1 MGNGE
6 QRLNAASIVEA
17 GGGLLIDDSEFNS
30 DYVSSTLIPLI
41 SHKKGLIQM
50 SKAAKSQAI
59 IDATERLAEFVL
71 EAMDTNTR
79 D

>member
-1 MGNGE
+1 
-6 QRLNAASIVEA
+6 
-17 GGGLLIDDSEFNS
+17 
-30 DYVSSTLIPLI
+30 
-41 SHKKGLIQM
+41 M

>member
-17 GGGLLIDDSEFNS
+17 GGGLIIVDSEFNA
-30 DYVSSTLIPLI
+30 DYISSTLIPLI
-41 SHKKGLIQM
+41 SHKKGLISM
-50 SKAAKSQAI
+50 SKAAKSEAI

-71 EAMDTNTR
+71 DAMDTRAR

>member
-1 MGNGE
+1 M
-6 QRLNAASIVEA
+6 
-17 GGGLLIDDSEFNS
+17 
-30 DYVSSTLIPLI
+30 SSTLIPLI
-41 SHKKGLIQM
+41 SHKKGLISM
-50 SKAAKSQAI
+50 SKAARSQAI